1 LLHIS
6 VIIDDGIVSR
16 KELQQFVRSSGMA
29 DFDNKELDILFNA
42 IDPDNNG
49 KLSSKEVIDYFHSL
63 HLGIKE
69 DCGKSVYK
77 YLKGGT
83 TEDVVA
89 NIWSKPDFNGDGVV
103 SIE

>member
-1 LLHIS
+1 
-6 VIIDDGIVSR
+6 
-16 KELQQFVRSSGMA
+16 MA
-29 DFDNKELDILFNA
+29 DLDNKELV

-49 KLSSKEVIDYFHSL
+49 ELSSEEVIASFHSL

-77 YLKGGT
+77 YLKGGS